1 MEVLQVDMYQDKVER
16 DLDMDFF
23 KYQVLNL
30 SMLPYLLLE
39 LQRCQGW
46 LYQWHMEATREWQ
59 QVDLV
64 VMEYYH
70 H

>member
-1 MEVLQVDMYQDKVER
+1 MEVLQVDMYQDKEEP

-46 LYQWHMEATREWQ
+46 LHQWHLEATKERWH
-59 QVDLV
+59 VALV